1 MELVV
6 NDVTEIL
13 TVSEVKDYLKLNP
26 DNDEDDFL
34 SSLITASREYCEART
49 GRSIP
54 ITEYTLTVYDPP
66 RILKLPK
73 PDIISIESVLLDGEP
88 VNYSVDSMKR
98 TLTFDS
104 ELTGTLT
111 VNYRAGYETCP
122 ESIKTAMRMLVA
134 HWYVH
139 REAVNIGSGAVSAN
153 TAPMEM
159 AVNAILNQYKVW
171 WF

>member
-13 TVSEVKDYLKLNP
+13 DVGEMKDFLKLNP
-26 DNDEDDFL
+26 DNDEDELL
-34 SSLITASREYCEART
+34 SSLIIAAREYCESRT
-49 GRSIP
+49 GRTLA
-54 ITEYTLTVYDPP
+54 ITDYTLTIKDPP
-66 RILKLPK
+66 AELKLPR
-73 PDIISIESVLLDGEP
+73 PRIISVESVLLDGGSVE
-88 VNYSVDSMKR
+88 YSVDNG
-98 TLTFDS
+98 TLRFDS
-104 ELTGTLT
+104 ELSGTLT
-111 VNYRAGYETCP
+111 VNYRAGYTTCP
-122 ESIKTAMRMLVA
+122 ESIKTAMRMLIA

-139 REAVNIGSGAVSAN
+139 REAVNIGSGAASAN